1 MKKTGIN
8 HFSLH
13 KEAIKS
19 AVNKLLSMYPKR
31 LEVKHFILHHWGT
44 FNDAKLLLLL
54 QCWCGCYESKN
65 WLVCLCA
72 WPVWERERERHT
84 WMLSLISLLK
94 PKLILTQQI
103 STRPDPVTHSGSAA
117 GSLQQTDLHHI
128 LPTLTFLVP
137 EEEGL
142 LCWIWPLEGGVI
154 IIIHSAGH
162 VSRAAL
168 DRRHILGDGELSLA
182 TCRETDKE
190 RETGL

>member
-1 MKKTGIN
+1 MMLN
-8 HFSLH
+8 CFCYC
-13 KEAIKS
+13 S
-19 AVNKLLSMYPKR
+19 ADV
-31 LEVKHFILHHWGT
+31 
-44 FNDAKLLLLL
+44 DAMNRRID
-54 QCWCGCYESKN
+54 WF
-65 WLVCLCA
+65 VCV
-72 WPVWERERERHT
+72 PGPSERERERERHT
-84 WMLSLISLLK
+84 WMFSLISLLE

-117 GSLQQTDLHHI
+117 SSPHQTDLRHI

-168 DRRHILGDGELSLA
+168 DYRHILGDGELSLA

-190 RETGL
+190 SERDGYINKPLLNRKEDRGGEKALRY